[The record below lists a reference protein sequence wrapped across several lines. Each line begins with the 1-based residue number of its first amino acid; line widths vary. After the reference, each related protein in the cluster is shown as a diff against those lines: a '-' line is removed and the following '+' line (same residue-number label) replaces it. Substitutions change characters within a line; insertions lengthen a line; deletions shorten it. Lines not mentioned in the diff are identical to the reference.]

1 MIDRAVGTKFVV
13 AARVGRTDL
22 GEATVTVDED
32 SLLIV
37 GGSTGAERSARVL
50 LASVDAVE
58 TSGGEVI
65 VLLRDGRSVT
75 FYASGALELR
85 EEILARC
92 RVLPELTHA
101 LRAFGSRRGH
111 RSTRATAATDQRH
124 FFAPLLDARRH
135 AVTAG
140 TSAAAMAAFDADA
153 LSAAFEAQLHA
164 FAAQRYAD
172 HPPARRALEAE
183 LIDLSEPLQVSLD
196 TLRDAAQEAAATPD
210 DVRLWRM
217 WARQLAVTFD
227 TADRV
232 WLALDTALDASPWK
246 L

>member
-1 MIDRAVGTKFVV
+1 VGARFVV
-13 AARVGRTDL
+13 GARVGRTDL

-32 SLLIV
+32 SVHLVSSGV
-37 GGSTGAERSARVL
+37 GGERSVRI
-50 LASVDAVE
+50 SFPSIDAVV
-58 TSGGEVI
+58 TSDGEV
-65 VLLRDGRSVT
+65 VVRLRDGTSL
-75 FYASGALELR
+75 ALSAPGALALR
-85 EEILARC
+85 EEILTRC

-111 RSTRATAATDQRH
+111 RSTRASAASDQRH

-140 TSAAAMAAFDADA
+140 TPAAAMAAFDADA
-153 LSAAFEAQLHA
+153 LTAAFEAQLRE
-164 FAAQRYAD
+164 FAERRYAA

-183 LIDLSEPLQVSLD
+183 LIDLSEPLHASLEGLR
-196 TLRDAAQEAAATPD
+196 TAARDATASGD
-210 DVRLWRM
+210 DLRLWRA
-217 WARQLAVTFD
+217 WARQLATTFD

-232 WLALDTALDASPWK
+232 WLALDMALDASPWK